1 MVCFGQLV
9 VGPPACGKTT
19 YCNGVSQFMEQMG
32 RQVAI
37 VNLDFANEMTREG
50 MYVRLCLSVGLC
62 VCLSTSLSLPL
73 NSFST
78 LTPIV
83 SPKPGTTA
91 QWTCASW

>member
-50 MYVRLCLSVGLC
+50 MYVCLCLSVCLCVRLC
-62 VCLSTSLSLPL
+62 VCLSTSLPPL
-73 NSFST
+73 YI
-78 LTPIV
+78 P
-83 SPKPGTTA
+83 SPH
-91 QWTCASW
+91 